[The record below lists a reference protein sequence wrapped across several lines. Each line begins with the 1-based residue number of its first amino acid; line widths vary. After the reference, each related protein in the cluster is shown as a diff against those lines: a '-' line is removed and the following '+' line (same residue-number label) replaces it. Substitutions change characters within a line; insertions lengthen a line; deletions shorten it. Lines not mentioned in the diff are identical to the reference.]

1 MRPNTGSRGSPP
13 WRTLYEAAILE
24 LDCGQVLQRIAEAQ
38 RAIMD
43 RMEDMNRSENGSE
56 SEALIKALNVLR
68 DLRKMAD
75 GKGEFQE

>member
-1 MRPNTGSRGSPP
+1 MRPNTGSRGSPH

-75 GKGEFQE
+75 AKGEFQE